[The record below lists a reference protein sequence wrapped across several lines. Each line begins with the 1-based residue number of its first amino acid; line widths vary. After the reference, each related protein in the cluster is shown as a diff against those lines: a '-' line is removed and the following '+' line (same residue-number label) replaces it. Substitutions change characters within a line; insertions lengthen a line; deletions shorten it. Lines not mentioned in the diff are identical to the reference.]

1 MTGIDTNVL
10 VRYVT
15 RDHPEQ
21 YRAAKRHLE
30 SSCTQED
37 PGYVSAGVLC
47 ELTWVLTS
55 AYEAA
60 GEEVARTVDQV
71 LRTRQLQ
78 VERRDQV
85 RAALAQYKSSK
96 ADLADCLIGQL
107 RVEAGSDET
116 VTFDQNAA
124 RLRDWRELDG

>member
-1 MTGIDTNVL
+1 M
-10 VRYVT
+10 
-15 RDHPEQ
+15 
-21 YRAAKRHLE
+21 
-30 SSCTQED
+30 
-37 PGYVSAGVLC
+37 SAGVLC

-55 AYEAA
+55 AYEA

-85 RAALAQYKSSK
+85 RAALAQYKSSN

-116 VTFDQNAA
+116 ARFDQDAA
-124 RLRDWRELDG
+124 RLRGWRELDG